1 MVTVPLLESQ
11 YWMLCDEAPKCSP
24 DSALLSYDML
34 SPHLDVEVTGAHI
47 KYTASHIQGSAGPS
61 GTDCNHWQDVLLRY
75 GAHSDCLRDSTAVL
89 VRRLCNTVIPWD
101 DIRALLACRMVAL
114 DKCPGVRR
122 IGVRG
127 NSKEDF
133 RQDCSV
139 MRCDLEDVC
148 GTSQLCGGVR
158 SGIEGDVH
166 TIFDL
171 VNEHNDDGWSVFLI
185 DASNAFNSI
194 NRRAALWNSR
204 VLWPNC
210 SLFLFNCYRG
220 WTPIVFT
227 DSAEVLYSKEGV
239 TQGDPLLM
247 FIYAVATI
255 PMINGIGR
263 PTNGTDVWYAD
274 DASACAPL
282 CDLKDWFFKLL
293 HVGPSYGYY
302 PEPQKCVLVVNS
314 THFDTAS
321 QLFSG
326 FGVEVTTSHRLLGGV
341 IGDQDGRTTF
351 IELCEGLDTD
361 C

>member
-24 DSALLSYDML
+24 DSTLLSYDML
-34 SPHLDVEVTGAHI
+34 SPHLDVEVTGAPI

-127 NSKEDF
+127 NSKEDY

-139 MRCDLEDVC
+139 TRCDLEDVC

-263 PTNGTDVWYAD
+263 
-274 DASACAPL
+274 
-282 CDLKDWFFKLL
+282 
-293 HVGPSYGYY
+293 
-302 PEPQKCVLVVNS
+302 LV
-314 THFDTAS
+314 
-321 QLFSG
+321 
-326 FGVEVTTSHRLLGGV
+326 
-341 IGDQDGRTTF
+341 
-351 IELCEGLDTD
+351 C
-361 C
+361 